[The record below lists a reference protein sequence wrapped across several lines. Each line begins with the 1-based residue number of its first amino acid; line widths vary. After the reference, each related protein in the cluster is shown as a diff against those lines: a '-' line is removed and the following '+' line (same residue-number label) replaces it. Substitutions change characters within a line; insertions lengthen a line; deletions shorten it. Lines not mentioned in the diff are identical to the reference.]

1 MFREAPSCT
10 DSGWRFT
17 TEKNVS
23 SDGCLASLFEI
34 ASKRPEIIPFLAL
47 PASSSVV
54 VKDGDVKISFG
65 KKEVG
70 SDSNELLRRLT
81 ASDLIG

>member
-1 MFREAPSCT
+1 MFRDPPAGT
-10 DSGWRFT
+10 DSGWLFT
-17 TEKNVS
+17 TEENVS
-23 SDGCLASLFEI
+23 SDGRLASLFEI

-70 SDSNELLRRLT
+70 SDSNELLRRLP